1 MPKVKMVTPRA
12 CRKAAAGLGSP
23 PLLYPSV
30 TRNTALRALLR
41 ARAST
46 LCSRGRRKGRRMMG
60 GKVEGVRRK
69 GERGREGEEEYGRG
83 RSERRE
89 GGGG

>member
-1 MPKVKMVTPRA
+1 
-12 CRKAAAGLGSP
+12 
-23 PLLYPSV
+23 
-30 TRNTALRALLR
+30 
-41 ARAST
+41 
-46 LCSRGRRKGRRMMG
+46 MG

-89 GGGG
+89 GEGKGCRVIGDEVEMGRGEGGRGKNK